1 MLPTPRVTFS
11 CEAVALL
18 YILLFLSSLLAG
30 SATTSAGD
38 AGHVRY
44 VKLTSPAFDRY
55 TNHPTHAQA
64 AWMRGAFWRMV
75 AYTPYFDR
83 RTAFYPQAL
92 AYKDLYAVH
101 VGSRRAAAH
110 PDRLLRDRT
119 GRPLFLP
126 WHCDGRH
133 CPQYAGDI
141 TSPAFRQAWIADARR
156 ILARGYRGLFIDDV
170 NLHYAVSDRA
180 GVHVDPVDRRT
191 GRPMTATAWRQQMA
205 RFLEQIRRAL
215 PYAEI
220 HHNAVWFAASGP
232 GAPAGADRYVRRQ
245 ILAADTINL
254 ERGIV
259 DDHLTGGTGRFSLHA
274 LLAYVDV
281 VHRLHRTVTMA
292 SYASSRAEQRYQLAG
307 SLLVNAGAD
316 ALADEVSTPRNFWSG
331 YRVQLGP
338 AAGRRNRDSA
348 GLWRREFARGLVL
361 LNEPDSPART
371 VAVPAGLCSPDG
383 ARVRTVRLRAASG
396 AVLARC

>member
-1 MLPTPRVTFS
+1 VRR
-11 CEAVALL
+11 AV
-18 YILLFLSSLLAG
+18 LLFVLMLLSLLAG
-30 SATTSAGD
+30 NATASAGD

-44 VKLTSPAFDRY
+44 VKVTSPAFNRY
-55 TNHPTHAQA
+55 TNHPTPAQA

-83 RTAFYPQAL
+83 RTAYFPHAL

-110 PDRLLRDRT
+110 PDRLLHDGT
-119 GRPLFLP
+119 GRRLFIP
-126 WHCDGRH
+126 WDCDGRR

-141 TSPAFRQAWIADARR
+141 TSPAFRRAWIATARR
-156 ILARGYRGLFIDDV
+156 TLRRGYRGLFIDDV
-170 NLHYAVSDRA
+170 NLQYAVSDGA

-232 GAPAGADRYVRRQ
+232 GVPAGADRYVRRQ
-245 ILAADTINL
+245 IRAADTINL

-292 SYASSRAEQRYQLAG
+292 SYARSRAEQRYQLAG
-307 SLLVNAGAD
+307 SLLVNTGAD
-316 ALADEVSTPRNFWSG
+316 ALADEVSTPQNFWSG
-331 YRVQLGP
+331 YQVQLGP
-338 AAGRRNRDSA
+338 AAGRRHRDSA

-361 LNEPDSPART
+361 LNEPGAPART
-371 VAVPAGLCSPDG
+371 VAVPAGLCSLDG
-383 ARVRTVRLRAASG
+383 TRTRMARLGAASG
-396 AVLARC
+396 AVLARCR